1 MRLVLAACLSAVL
14 ALSPALAADA
24 TAHYRIKHT
33 FLLGGDGGWDYL
45 TFDPAG
51 QHLFISRS
59 TRVMVMD
66 ADKGNVIA
74 EIPDTNGVHGIAL
87 APELG
92 KGFISDGQDDAVT
105 VFDLKSLKVTN
116 KIRIPGDRPDSIV
129 YEPVTQ
135 RVFTLDGGSNDST
148 VIDAK
153 TDAVVATI
161 KLPGRPEAAV
171 ADGKGR
177 VYVNIESTS
186 QLSAI
191 DASKAEV
198 LNTWSLAPCDGPSAL
213 AMDREH
219 RRLFSGCDN
228 KMMAVSDP
236 DTGKVL
242 ATAPIGQGV
251 DAGDFDPG
259 TGLVLMSCGQGVL
272 SVIHEDA
279 PDRYTSVEDAATRQY
294 ARTMALDPKS
304 HDVYLVT
311 ADLKIDPAP
320 AGATGRAARPK
331 RTVLPNSFTVLVLH
345 RS

>member
-1 MRLVLAACLSAVL
+1 MRSLLSAVVL
-14 ALSPALAADA
+14 ALLFAPAFAADS
-24 TAHYRIKHT
+24 TPQYRLAHT

-45 TFDPAG
+45 TYDPVG
-51 QHLFISRS
+51 RRLFISRS
-59 TRVMVMD
+59 TRVQVLD
-66 ADKGNVIA
+66 VDKGNLIT

-92 KGFISDGQDDAVT
+92 KGFVSDGQDDAVT
-105 VFDLKSLKVTN
+105 VFDLKTLKVTN
-116 KIRIPGDRPDSIV
+116 KIKIAGDRPDSIV

-153 TDAVVATI
+153 TEQVVASV

-171 ADGKGR
+171 ADGQGR

-191 DASKAEV
+191 DARKAQV

-213 AMDREH
+213 AMDTQH
-219 RRLFSGCDN
+219 RRLFSGCDD
-228 KMMAVSDP
+228 KLMAVSDP
-236 DTGKVL
+236 DTGKVV

-251 DAGDFDPG
+251 DAGAFDPG

-272 SVIHEDA
+272 STIHEDA
-279 PDRYTSVEDAATRQY
+279 PDRYTPVEDAPTRQY

-311 ADLKIDPAP
+311 AQLKIEPAP

-331 RTVLPNSFTVLVLH
+331 RTVLPDSFTVLVMH
-345 RS
+345 RN

>member
-1 MRLVLAACLSAVL
+1 LFACLIATL
-14 ALSPALAADA
+14 ALPALATDA
-24 TAHYRIKHT
+24 TAHYRLKHT
-33 FLLGGDGGWDYL
+33 YLLGGDGGWDYL
-45 TFDPAG
+45 TLDPAG
-51 QHLFISRS
+51 QRLFISRS
-59 TRVMVMD
+59 TRVQVLD
-66 ADKGNVIA
+66 VDKGNVIT
-74 EIPDTNGVHGIAL
+74 EIPGTNGVHGIAL

-116 KIRIPGDRPDSIV
+116 KIKIAGDRPDAIA

-135 RVFTLDGGSNDST
+135 RIFTFDGGSDDST

-153 TDAVVATI
+153 TDAIVATV
-161 KLPGRPEAAV
+161 KLPGRPEAAM

-177 VYVNIESTS
+177 MYVNIESTS

-191 DASKAEV
+191 DARKAVV
-198 LNTWSLAPCDGPSAL
+198 LNTWSLAPCDGPSAI

-242 ATAPIGQGV
+242 TTVPIGQGV
-251 DAGDFDPG
+251 DAGDFDSG

-272 SVIHEDA
+272 SVIHEDS
-279 PDRYTSVEDAATRQY
+279 PNRYSSVEDAVTRQY
-294 ARTMALDPKS
+294 ARTMALDPKT

-311 ADLKIDPAP
+311 ANLKIDPAA

-331 RTVLPNSFTVLVLH
+331 RTVLPDSFTVLVMH
-345 RS
+345 HS